1 MSDWRTEAEAMR
13 VVRLTKVKE
22 EAGDMRSL
30 HFADERCSEGVP
42 GQYVMIWNPAAE
54 EVPMSLASIG
64 EDGNVSVVVRPV
76 GESTEALC
84 GMSAGDK
91 IGLRG
96 PFGNGYTVQGS
107 SPLLVAG
114 GTGAASLRP
123 LAEEMVAEGL
133 KPTFILGARSKD
145 QLLMT
150 ERLESLLGENLLTA
164 TDDGSHGYR
173 GYASTYAEQLMK
185 EKQFDMIYTC
195 GPEIMM
201 AAVFQVAEER
211 GIPMQ
216 ASLDRYIK
224 CAVGLCGSCGLG
236 PYRVCKDGPVFSSEQ
251 LREVRDEFGKSRMDP
266 SGRAVRVDH

>member
-1 MSDWRTEAEAMR
+1 MSGWRTEAEAMR
-13 VVRLTKVKE
+13 VVKLTKVKE
-22 EAGDMRSL
+22 EVRGMRSL
-30 HFADERCSEGVP
+30 HFEDERCSEGVP

-64 EDGNVSVVVRPV
+64 EDGKVAVIVRPV

-96 PFGNGYTVQGS
+96 PFGNGYTVQGG
-107 SPLLVAG
+107 SPLLVSG
-114 GTGAASLRP
+114 GTGAASLKP
-123 LAEEMVAEGL
+123 LAEEMVAKGL
-133 KPTFILGARSKD
+133 KPTFILGARNKD
-145 QLLMT
+145 QLLLK
-150 ERLESLLGENLLTA
+150 ERLESLLGEDLLTA

-173 GYASTYAEQLMK
+173 GYASTYAMQLLK
-185 EKQFDMIYTC
+185 KNNFDMIYTC

-201 AAVFQVAEER
+201 AAVFQVAEDR

-251 LREVRDEFGKSRMDP
+251 LREVRDEFGKRRMDP
-266 SGRAVRVDH
+266 SGRAVKVDH

>member
-1 MSDWRTEAEAMR
+1 MSGWRTEAESMR

-22 EAGDMRSL
+22 EAGGMRSL

-42 GQYVMIWNPAAE
+42 GQYVMIWNPDAE

-64 EDGNVSVVVRPV
+64 EDGEVSVVVRPV

-84 GMSAGDK
+84 GMNAGDK

-114 GTGAASLRP
+114 GTGSASLRP
-123 LAEEMVAEGL
+123 LAEEMVAKGL
-133 KPTFILGARSKD
+133 KPTFILGARNKD
-145 QLLMT
+145 QLILK
-150 ERLESLLGENLLTA
+150 EGLESLLGENLLTA
-164 TDDGSHGYR
+164 TDDGSNGYR
-173 GYASTYAEQLMK
+173 GYASTYADELMK
-185 EKQFDMIYTC
+185 EKKFDMIYTC

-201 AAVFQVAEER
+201 AAVFRVAEEKC
-211 GIPMQ
+211 IPIQ

>member
-1 MSDWRTEAEAMR
+1 MGWRTEAEAMR
-13 VVRLTKVKE
+13 VVKLTKVKD
-22 EAGDMRSL
+22 EARGMRGL
-30 HFADERCSEGVP
+30 HFEDERCSEGTP

-64 EDGNVSVVVRPV
+64 EDGRVSVVVRPV

-114 GTGAASLRP
+114 GTGAASLKP
-123 LAEEMVAEGL
+123 LAEEMIAKGL
-133 KPTFILGARSKD
+133 KPTFILGARDKD
-145 QLLMT
+145 QLLLK
-150 ERLESLLGENLLTA
+150 ERLESLLEDRLLTA

-173 GYASTYAEQLMK
+173 GYASTYAKQLMSEQK
-185 EKQFDMIYTC
+185 FDMVYTC

-201 AAVFQVAEER
+201 AAVFQAAEKH
-211 GIPMQ
+211 GVPMQ

-251 LREVRDEFGKSRMDP
+251 LREVQDEFGKKRMDP

>member
-13 VVRLTKVKE
+13 VVKLTKVKE
-22 EAGDMRSL
+22 EARGMRSL
-30 HFADERCSEGVP
+30 HFADERCSEGAP
-42 GQYVMIWNPAAE
+42 GQYVMIWNPAAK

-64 EDGNVSVVVRPV
+64 EDGKVLVVVRPV
-76 GESTEALC
+76 GDSTEALC
-84 GMSAGDK
+84 RMSAGDK

-114 GTGAASLRP
+114 GTGAASLKP
-123 LAEEMVAEGL
+123 LAEEMVAMGL

-145 QLLMT
+145 QLLLK
-150 ERLESLLGENLLTA
+150 ESLESLLGENLLTA

-173 GYASTYAEQLMK
+173 GYASTYAMQLLK
-185 EKQFDMIYTC
+185 KNKFDMIYTC

-211 GIPMQ
+211 GVPMQ

-251 LREVRDEFGKSRMDP
+251 LREVQDEFGKRRMDP